1 MHGAS
6 PLNSVFGGH
15 TEGTSLDMACSV
27 PFLAVV
33 LTFGMV
39 SSADAQTSQREAEL
53 RKLMPHVT
61 DACAVVKTT
70 PQIFPYRSF
79 TYGPLGLEVRKANS
93 PAEAG
98 SLRNFYLGVVASAC
112 GVGAEDVTAHFFCG
126 PDCPANRREH
136 LARQLPA
143 IRGLAASFRKL
154 IGLRIL
160 AVWAPKGDLRV
171 NDVFQ
176 MTGVVREAMPSPT
189 MGLVPSGDWKP
200 WPSLAAYLN
209 TIKLPEDTVARLTQ
223 QMLAIGLSALIR
235 EGADIRL
242 VGVGVGD
249 NESGLLLTA
258 RRTLTPQVGARL
270 PDMKTYSIV
279 ERLAPDLYY
288 YETN

>member
-1 MHGAS
+1 MAVRV
-6 PLNSVFGGH
+6 PL
-15 TEGTSLDMACSV
+15 L
-27 PFLAVV
+27 VV
-33 LTFGMV
+33 VIALGMV
-39 SSADAQTSQREAEL
+39 GSADAQTPQQEAEF
-53 RKLMPHVT
+53 RKLMPHVA

-79 TYGPLGLEVRKANS
+79 TYGPLGLEVRKATS
-93 PAEAG
+93 PAEAD
-98 SLRNFYLGVVASAC
+98 SLRSFYLGVVASAC

-126 PDCPANRREH
+126 PDCPTNRREH
-136 LARQLPA
+136 LARQLTA
-143 IRGLAASFRKL
+143 VRALAASFRKL

-160 AVWAPKGDLRV
+160 AVWAPKGELRV

-176 MTGVVREAMPSPT
+176 MRGVVREALPSPT
-189 MGLVPSGDWKP
+189 MGFVPSGDWKP

-209 TIKLPEDTVARLTQ
+209 TIKLAEDTVASLTQ

-249 NESGLLLTA
+249 NQSGLLLTA
-258 RRTLTPQVGARL
+258 SRTSVPQVGARL